1 MISNSPDTG
10 EVTLHKTFGLIA
22 LLGSGETSLAGGRI
36 FETVA
41 QQLPCPLRI
50 AVLETPAGFELNSP
64 QVAGRLADFL
74 STRLQNYQ
82 PVIDLVP
89 ARKRGSPF
97 SPDDLSILK
106 PLLSA
111 NLVIMGPGSPT
122 YAVRQLK
129 GTLAWNLIRARY
141 RQGAGLVF
149 TSAATIAV
157 GMRVVPVYEI
167 YKVGQEIT
175 CPPGL
180 GLFADFGL
188 SLSCVPHWNNTDGGA
203 EVDTSRC
210 FIGMDRFK
218 EWLAMLPPA
227 HTVLGLDE
235 HTGLIIDFS
244 SGVCAVSGV
253 SSVSLLRNRDPE
265 IHPAGTSFPV
275 DRLGPIHCPDAIEA
289 GIPARI
295 WKLLQQAEAETDSG
309 SIPQEIRDL
318 VEQRK
323 IARAAG
329 DWAESDALRQRIY
342 NLGWQVRDTPAG
354 QVVSSR

>member
-1 MISNSPDTG
+1 MA
-10 EVTLHKTFGLIA
+10 LHKTFGLIA

-36 FETVA
+36 FETIA
-41 QQLPCPLRI
+41 QKLPSPLRI
-50 AVLETPAGFELNSP
+50 AILETPAGFELNSP
-64 QVAGRLADFL
+64 QVAGRMADFL
-74 STRLQNYQ
+74 KTRLQNYQ

-89 ARKRGSPF
+89 ARKLGSLF
-97 SPDDLSILK
+97 SPDDPSILK

-111 NLVIMGPGSPT
+111 NLIVMGPGSPT

-129 GTLAWNLIRARY
+129 GTLAWNLVRARY

-149 TSAATIAV
+149 SSAATIAV
-157 GMRVVPVYEI
+157 GSHVVPVYEI

-180 GLFADFGL
+180 GLFTDFGL

-218 EWLAMLPPA
+218 DWLAMLPPA

-244 SGVCAVSGV
+244 SGVCTVTGV
-253 SSVSLLRNRDPE
+253 SSVSLLQNSESE
-265 IHPAGTSFPV
+265 IHSAGTSFPV
-275 DRLGPIHCPDAIEA
+275 DRLGPVHCPDTIEE
-289 GIPARI
+289 GIQARI
-295 WKLLQQAEAETDSG
+295 WRHLQQVKVDTDSH
-309 SIPQEIRDL
+309 SIPHEIQDL
-318 VEQRK
+318 VEERK
-323 IARAAG
+323 TAREAG
-329 DWAESDALRQRIY
+329 DWAKSDNLRQRIQD
-342 NLGWQVRDTPAG
+342 LGWQVRDTPDG
-354 QVVSSR
+354 QTITRQ